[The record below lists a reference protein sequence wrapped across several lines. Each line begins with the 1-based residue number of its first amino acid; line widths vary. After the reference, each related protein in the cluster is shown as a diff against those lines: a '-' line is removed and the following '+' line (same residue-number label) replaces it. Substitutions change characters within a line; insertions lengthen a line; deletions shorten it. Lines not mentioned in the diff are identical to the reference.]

1 MKNTFYLMIF
11 ALCATAGLAQASDA
25 AATPAA
31 SVKHGVEGPF
41 FPAARPAA
49 TAAPA
54 STGAAL
60 QAQAMSR
67 LKSNFDAADVAKT
80 GTLTQAQ
87 AQKSRLGYVANN
99 FGKIDVNKTGKV
111 TFDDVK
117 HYVQSQP

>member
-1 MKNTFYLMIF
+1 M
-11 ALCATAGLAQASDA
+11 ACACN
-25 AATPAA
+25 
-31 SVKHGVEGPF
+31 
-41 FPAARPAA
+41 
-49 TAAPA
+49 AAPVDA
-54 STGAAL
+54 GAAV
-60 QAQAMSR
+60 
-67 LKSNFDAADVAKT
+67 ADVAKT

>member
-11 ALCATAGLAQASDA
+11 ALCATAGQAQASDA

-41 FPAARPAA
+41 FPAARPASP
-49 TAAPA
+49 AAPA
-54 STGAAL
+54 STGAVL
-60 QAQAMSR
+60 QGQAMSR

-80 GTLTQAQ
+80 GALTQTQ
-87 AQKSRLGYVANN
+87 AQKSGLGYVANN

-117 HYVQSQP
+117 HYLQSQP